1 MNTVIN
7 IHSNILKRRTKLR
20 KIMIKLKN
28 TDIYW
33 CNLLFTTEHFQYLS
47 TSSFHQCKFSPS
59 TKDSWFLIKPCTC
72 ASKTVLTEQFNQA
85 VSQTSHLS
93 KPAGPCSQ
101 IWIFLIF
108 FFVLIEP
115 KASLREQKYLQAKTK
130 WYFSKYFYRY

>member
-72 ASKTVLTEQFNQA
+72 ASKIVLTEQFNQA

-101 IWIFLIF
+101 IWIFSFFFFCSDRAKSKLERAKVPPSKDQVIF
-108 FFVLIEP
+108 FKIL
-115 KASLREQKYLQAKTK
+115 L
-130 WYFSKYFYRY
+130 